1 MEKEKKVSAKTNY
14 IFNVLYQIFTVIV
27 PLITTPYISRI
38 LGAEGIG
45 TYSYTYSI
53 VRYFL
58 IIAALGTVSYG
69 AKKISVFQDDRKKT
83 SITFWEVFILKAILT
98 VIMIILYYAYVFCF
112 ANNKLISAIQGIY
125 LLGTL
130 LDISWLFQGM
140 EDFKKISIRNFIIKI
155 INIIYIFGIVKTQ
168 EDLWKYIFGLAFFTA
183 LGSLVMWWRINRY
196 VVLVEFRELKPLKH
210 LKPVLELFIPTIA
223 TQVYAIL
230 DKTMIGLYANNDTEN
245 GYYEQAFKVVDMSL
259 MIITTLGT
267 VLMPKVSKEFANNR
281 IENVKLYLKKSYKF
295 VWILGVPLT
304 LGVIGIIR
312 IFVPVFFGDG
322 YDKVKILLPILSL
335 IYIPMGMNY
344 MTGRQH
350 LVSTNQQ
357 NQYTKFL
364 LTGGIINIIIN
375 FILIPKYLSI
385 GAAIGSVVGEY
396 CILFI
401 SIRFLKR
408 TNQFDFNNFFKEV
421 YKYIISGIVMFALL
435 MITQNMVSCDWRGL
449 IFLILIGVTSYGCML
464 ILLKE
469 NMTLEILRNLR
480 KEVNLKIKNKGV

>member
-1 MEKEKKVSAKTNY
+1 MKKEKKVSAKTNY

-27 PLITTPYISRI
+27 PLITTPYISRV

-69 AKKISVFQDDRKKT
+69 AKKISIFQDDRKKT

-98 VIMIILYYAYVFCF
+98 VIMIILYYAYVLYF
-112 ANNKLISAIQGIY
+112 ADNKLISAIQGIY

-155 INIIYIFGIVKTQ
+155 INIIYIFCIVKTQ
-168 EDLWKYIFGLAFFTA
+168 EDLWKYIFGLAIFTV
-183 LGSLVMWWRINRY
+183 LGSMVMWWKINRY
-196 VVLVEFRELKPLKH
+196 VDIVDFRKLKPLKH

-230 DKTMIGLYANNDTEN
+230 DKTMIGLFANNDTEN

-295 VWILGVPLT
+295 VWLLGIPLT

-312 IFVPVFFGDG
+312 IFVPVFFGTG
-322 YDKVKILLPILSL
+322 YDKVMILLPILSL

-357 NQYTKFL
+357 NKYTKFL
-364 LTGGIINIIIN
+364 LIGGIINIIVN

-385 GAAIGSVVGEY
+385 GAAIGSVVGEI

-401 SIRFLKR
+401 SISFLQR
-408 TNQFDFNNFFKEV
+408 TKQYDFKNFFRDV
-421 YKYIISGIVMFALL
+421 YKYIISGIVMF
-435 MITQNMVSCDWRGL
+435 MILITFQNMISCDWSGL
-449 IFLILIGVTSYGCML
+449 IFLVLIGVTSYGCML

-469 NMTLEILRNLR
+469 DITLEIL
-480 KEVNLKIKNKGV
+480 KSLKKKLILKKA